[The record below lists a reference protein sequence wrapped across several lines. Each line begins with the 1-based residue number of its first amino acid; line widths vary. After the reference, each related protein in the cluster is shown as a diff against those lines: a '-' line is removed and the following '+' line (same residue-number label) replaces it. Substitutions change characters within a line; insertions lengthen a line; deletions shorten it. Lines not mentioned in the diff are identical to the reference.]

1 MVSRML
7 YVMLHNFYVHLQY
20 VISDTVTFYL
30 MIRTVRDPTDLA
42 WVVSESH
49 WFVGVKFFYNKDCVD
64 IFWYL
69 KLISYKVK
77 RFFKKVVNWNSHAI
91 KYKLSIKEKIRC
103 TIAVKRKKD
112 LNFLSKNTQ
121 L

>member
-42 WVVSESH
+42 WVVSKSH

-64 IFWYL
+64 VFWYL
-69 KLISYKVK
+69 KLIRYKVK
-77 RFFKKVVNWNSHAI
+77 RFF
-91 KYKLSIKEKIRC
+91 
-103 TIAVKRKKD
+103 
-112 LNFLSKNTQ
+112 
-121 L
+121 